1 MNANAT
7 EKVKILAKTTDPRVG
22 EVTLSRHVKDVLKV
36 FEALKET
43 LKIEEDLSEAVRI
56 AIFLHDLGKVL
67 PAFQIKQLRN
77 RDYEPWDVVYEI
89 PHSLF
94 SIFLLNTD
102 ELKKKLEEKFKE
114 RAEDLFNFLI
124 SSIAYHH
131 WREGYEA
138 FLISNKRELVAV
150 CQKLKGE
157 WEEPLLRNLRQEL
170 QDFEDYYLD
179 LVRTN
184 NELVEAI
191 LNGRKLVKL
200 VVPPYKF
207 DYEPLRKQMKKEW
220 ILISGILQRCDHFA
234 SWCEKEGFDELGKIE
249 QKVEVNVRENVEKKI
264 GSNAWQFSKIND
276 LTDKNVVL
284 IAPTGYGKTEFAFL
298 WSNSEKLLYT
308 LPLRVAVN
316 QIHDRAEEI
325 FGKDKVGLLHSDADL
340 FLLEKGDEMVDPMKV
355 YELSRQLS
363 YPVIVSTGDQFFP
376 YALRPPGYEKIFA
389 TLSHS
394 RLVIDEIQAYD
405 PKACAIIVKL
415 IKWVQKMG
423 GNFLLMTATLPEFV
437 EKELK
442 RTPEKQHELTETSPE
457 FVEEEQPKNFE
468 KINIYEEK
476 KQDFEKIIK
485 HKVQIEEIENKDSN
499 FDLREK
505 DIDEILRQARKGKRV
520 LVILNTIKLA
530 KKVFERLKSKL
541 KDQGDDCKIF
551 LLHSEFTFGDR
562 RRKEAEILKHFGN
575 PKPKDEKEAKILVTT
590 QVVEASLDID
600 ADCLFTE
607 ICPLDALIQRM
618 GRVIRRCIYVNG
630 KVLNKSDAK
639 EYQLDQEKIIKLYD
653 GSEPNVFVWVF
664 KEGYQSG
671 GGAVYSKDQIEQT
684 KETIEEE
691 VHVKQ
696 AEAPIEQPK
705 TKETIEEE
713 VRRTAEMSEFRKY
726 EIVSDY
732 YSSLRNSKKYLDE
745 FYKTIEI
752 LNAGFMS
759 ERKSEAFQIFREIYS
774 IPVIPE
780 SSEKHF
786 VREIEKY
793 SQKDSLSYSDFKLK
807 VLSHFV
813 VNVDARKYVT
823 NKAISLR
830 PTKDLVYEANI
841 EAEKRSRIER
851 WLDGIYLCSG
861 EYDLEKGFT
870 PRETREARIID

>member
-102 ELKKKLEEKFKE
+102 ELKKKLEEKFKK

-179 LVRTN
+179 LVGTN

-234 SWCEKEGFDELGKIE
+234 SWCEMEGFDELGKIE

-415 IKWVQKMG
+415 IEWVQKMG

-437 EKELK
+437 EKEL
-442 RTPEKQHELTETSPE
+442 
-457 FVEEEQPKNFE
+457 PKNCE

-639 EYQLDQEKIIKLYD
+639 EYQLDQEIKLYD

-684 KETIEEE
+684 KETIEE
-691 VHVKQ
+691 K
-696 AEAPIEQPK
+696 
-705 TKETIEEE
+705 

-732 YSSLRNSKKYLDE
+732 YRSLRNSKTNSKKYLDE

>member
-7 EKVKILAKTTDPRVG
+7 EKVKILAKTIDPRVG

-102 ELKKKLEEKFKE
+102 KLKKKLEEKFKE

-179 LVRTN
+179 LVGTN

-207 DYEPLRKQMKKEW
+207 DYEPLRNQMKKEW

-234 SWCEKEGFDELGKIE
+234 SWCEMEGFDELGKIE

-298 WSNSEKLLYT
+298 WSDSEKLLYT

-415 IKWVQKMG
+415 IEWVQKMG
-423 GNFLLMTATLPEFV
+423 GNFLLMTATLP
-437 EKELK
+437 K
-442 RTPEKQHELTETSPE
+442 
-457 FVEEEQPKNFE
+457 FVEEELPKNFE

-639 EYQLDQEKIIKLYD
+639 EYQLDQEIKLYD

-684 KETIEEE
+684 KKTIEEE
-691 VHVKQ
+691 VC
-696 AEAPIEQPK
+696 
-705 TKETIEEE
+705 
-713 VRRTAEMSEFRKY
+713 RTAEMSEFCKY
-726 EIVSDY
+726 KIVSDY

>member
-1 MNANAT
+1 MNANTT

-179 LVRTN
+179 LVGTN

-234 SWCEKEGFDELGKIE
+234 SWCEMEGFDELGKIE

-415 IKWVQKMG
+415 IEWVQKMG

-437 EKELK
+437 EEEL
-442 RTPEKQHELTETSPE
+442 
-457 FVEEEQPKNFE
+457 PKNFE

-476 KQDFEKIIK
+476 EQDFEKIIK

-639 EYQLDQEKIIKLYD
+639 EYQLDQEIKLYD

-691 VHVKQ
+691 V
-696 AEAPIEQPK
+696 
-705 TKETIEEE
+705 
-713 VRRTAEMSEFRKY
+713 RRTEEMSEFCKY

-732 YSSLRNSKKYLDE
+732 YRSLRNSKKYLDE

>member
-1 MNANAT
+1 MNANAM

-102 ELKKKLEEKFKE
+102 ELKKKLEEKFKK

-179 LVRTN
+179 LVGTN

-234 SWCEKEGFDELGKIE
+234 SWCEMEGFDELGKIE

-415 IKWVQKMG
+415 IEWVQKMG

-437 EKELK
+437 EKEL
-442 RTPEKQHELTETSPE
+442 
-457 FVEEEQPKNFE
+457 PKNCE

-639 EYQLDQEKIIKLYD
+639 EYQLDQEIKLYD

-684 KETIEEE
+684 KETIEE
-691 VHVKQ
+691 K
-696 AEAPIEQPK
+696 
-705 TKETIEEE
+705 

-732 YSSLRNSKKYLDE
+732 YRSLRNSKTNSKKYLDE

>member
-179 LVRTN
+179 LVGTN

-234 SWCEKEGFDELGKIE
+234 SWCEMEGFDELGKIE

-415 IKWVQKMG
+415 IEWVQKMG

-437 EKELK
+437 EEEL
-442 RTPEKQHELTETSPE
+442 
-457 FVEEEQPKNFE
+457 PKNFE

-476 KQDFEKIIK
+476 EQDFEKIIK

-639 EYQLDQEKIIKLYD
+639 EYQLDQEIKLYD

-691 VHVKQ
+691 V
-696 AEAPIEQPK
+696 
-705 TKETIEEE
+705 
-713 VRRTAEMSEFRKY
+713 RRTEEMSEFCKY

-732 YSSLRNSKKYLDE
+732 YRSLRNSKKYLDE

>member
-102 ELKKKLEEKFKE
+102 GLKKKLEEKFKE
-114 RAEDLFNFLI
+114 RTEDLFNFLI

-179 LVRTN
+179 LVGTN

-234 SWCEKEGFDELGKIE
+234 SWCEMEGFDELGKIE

-415 IKWVQKMG
+415 IEWVQKMG

-437 EKELK
+437 EEEL
-442 RTPEKQHELTETSPE
+442 
-457 FVEEEQPKNFE
+457 PKNFE

-639 EYQLDQEKIIKLYD
+639 EYQLHQEKIKLYD

-691 VHVKQ
+691 V
-696 AEAPIEQPK
+696 
-705 TKETIEEE
+705 
-713 VRRTAEMSEFRKY
+713 RRTAEMSEFRKY
-726 EIVSDY
+726 EIVSYY

>member
-77 RDYEPWDVVYEI
+77 RNYEPWDVVYEI

-102 ELKKKLEEKFKE
+102 GLKKKLEEKFKE

-179 LVRTN
+179 LVGTN

-234 SWCEKEGFDELGKIE
+234 SWCEMEGFDELGKIE

-415 IKWVQKMG
+415 IEWVQKMG

-437 EKELK
+437 EEEL
-442 RTPEKQHELTETSPE
+442 
-457 FVEEEQPKNFE
+457 PKNFE

-639 EYQLDQEKIIKLYD
+639 EYQLHQEIKLYD

-691 VHVKQ
+691 V
-696 AEAPIEQPK
+696 
-705 TKETIEEE
+705 
-713 VRRTAEMSEFRKY
+713 RRTAEMSEFRKY
-726 EIVSDY
+726 EIVSYY

-745 FYKTIEI
+745 FYKTFEI

-870 PRETREARIID
+870 PRETREARIVD

>member
-179 LVRTN
+179 LVGTN

-234 SWCEKEGFDELGKIE
+234 SWCEMEGFDELGKIE

-264 GSNAWQFSKIND
+264 GSNAWQFSKINN

-415 IKWVQKMG
+415 IEWVQKMG

-437 EKELK
+437 EEEL
-442 RTPEKQHELTETSPE
+442 
-457 FVEEEQPKNFE
+457 PKNFE
-468 KINIYEEK
+468 KVNIYEEK
-476 KQDFEKIIK
+476 EQDFEKIIK

-639 EYQLDQEKIIKLYD
+639 EYQLDQEIKLYD

-684 KETIEEE
+684 KETIEKE

-713 VRRTAEMSEFRKY
+713 VRRTEEMSEFCKY

-732 YSSLRNSKKYLDE
+732 YRSLRNSKKYLDE

>member
-7 EKVKILAKTTDPRVG
+7 EKVKILAKTTDPRAG

-36 FEALKET
+36 FEALRET

-77 RDYEPWDVVYEI
+77 RNYEPWDVVYEI

-94 SIFLLNTD
+94 SIFLLNVD
-102 ELKKKLEEKFKE
+102 RLKKKLEEKFKE

-179 LVRTN
+179 LVGTN

-234 SWCEKEGFDELGKIE
+234 SWCEMEGFDELGKIE
-249 QKVEVNVRENVEKKI
+249 QKVEVNVRENIEKKI

-316 QIHDRAEEI
+316 QIHDRAEGI

-415 IKWVQKMG
+415 IQWVQKMG

-437 EKELK
+437 EEELPKE
-442 RTPEKQHELTETSPE
+442 
-457 FVEEEQPKNFE
+457 FE

-485 HKVQIEEIENKDSN
+485 HKVQIEEIENEDSN

-505 DIDEILRQARKGKRV
+505 NIDEILRQARKGKRV

-541 KDQGDDCKIF
+541 RDQGDDCKIF

-562 RRKEAEILKHFGN
+562 RRKEVEILKHFGN
-575 PKPKDEKEAKILVTT
+575 PKPKDEKEAKVLVTT

-618 GRVIRRCIYVNG
+618 GRVIRRYIYANG
-630 KVLNKSDAK
+630 RVLNKSDGK
-639 EYQLDQEKIIKLYD
+639 EYKLHQEIRLYD

-671 GGAVYSKDQIEQT
+671 RGAVYSKDQIEQT
-684 KETIEEE
+684 KEIIKEE
-691 VHVKQ
+691 
-696 AEAPIEQPK
+696 I
-705 TKETIEEE
+705 
-713 VRRTAEMSEFRKY
+713 RRTAEMSEFRKY
-726 EIVSDY
+726 EIVNDY
-732 YSSLRNSKKYLDE
+732 YRSLRNSKKYLDE

-780 SSEKHF
+780 SLEKHF
-786 VREIEKY
+786 VREIKKY

-813 VNVDARKYVT
+813 VNVDARKYIT
-823 NKAISLR
+823 KKAISLR

-841 EAEKRSRIER
+841 EAEKGSRIER

-861 EYDLEKGFT
+861 EYDPEEGFT
-870 PRETREARIID
+870 PRETREAHIVD

>member
-1 MNANAT
+1 MNANAM

-43 LKIEEDLSEAVRI
+43 LKIEDDLSEAVRI

-179 LVRTN
+179 LVGTN

-234 SWCEKEGFDELGKIE
+234 SWCEMEGFDELGKIE

-415 IKWVQKMG
+415 IEWVQKMG

-437 EKELK
+437 EEEL
-442 RTPEKQHELTETSPE
+442 
-457 FVEEEQPKNFE
+457 PKNFE

-639 EYQLDQEKIIKLYD
+639 EYQLDQEIKLYD

-691 VHVKQ
+691 V
-696 AEAPIEQPK
+696 
-705 TKETIEEE
+705 
-713 VRRTAEMSEFRKY
+713 RRTAEMSEFCKY

-732 YSSLRNSKKYLDE
+732 YRSLRNSKKYLDE

>member
-1 MNANAT
+1 MNANAM

-43 LKIEEDLSEAVRI
+43 LKIEDDLSEAVRI

-179 LVRTN
+179 LVGTN

-234 SWCEKEGFDELGKIE
+234 SWCEMEGFDELGKIE

-415 IKWVQKMG
+415 IEWVQKMG

-437 EKELK
+437 EEEL
-442 RTPEKQHELTETSPE
+442 
-457 FVEEEQPKNFE
+457 PKNFE

-639 EYQLDQEKIIKLYD
+639 EYQLHQEKIKLYD

-684 KETIEEE
+684 KKTIEEE
-691 VHVKQ
+691 VC
-696 AEAPIEQPK
+696 
-705 TKETIEEE
+705 
-713 VRRTAEMSEFRKY
+713 RTAEMSEFCKY
-726 EIVSDY
+726 KIVSDY
-732 YSSLRNSKKYLDE
+732 YHSLRNSKKYLDE

>member
-1 MNANAT
+1 MNANAM

-114 RAEDLFNFLI
+114 RTEDLFNFLI

-179 LVRTN
+179 LVGTN

-234 SWCEKEGFDELGKIE
+234 SWCEMEGFDELGKIE

-415 IKWVQKMG
+415 IEWVQKMG

-437 EKELK
+437 EEELK
-442 RTPEKQHELTETSPE
+442 RTLEKQHELTETLPE
-457 FVEEEQPKNFE
+457 FVEEELPKNFE

-639 EYQLDQEKIIKLYD
+639 EYQLHQEKIKLYD

-684 KETIEEE
+684 KKTIEEE
-691 VHVKQ
+691 VC
-696 AEAPIEQPK
+696 
-705 TKETIEEE
+705 
-713 VRRTAEMSEFRKY
+713 RTAEMSEFCKY
-726 EIVSDY
+726 KIVSDY
-732 YSSLRNSKKYLDE
+732 YHSLRNSKKYLDE

>member
-1 MNANAT
+1 
-7 EKVKILAKTTDPRVG
+7 
-22 EVTLSRHVKDVLKV
+22 
-36 FEALKET
+36 
-43 LKIEEDLSEAVRI
+43 
-56 AIFLHDLGKVL
+56 
-67 PAFQIKQLRN
+67 
-77 RDYEPWDVVYEI
+77 
-89 PHSLF
+89 
-94 SIFLLNTD
+94 
-102 ELKKKLEEKFKE
+102 
-114 RAEDLFNFLI
+114 
-124 SSIAYHH
+124 
-131 WREGYEA
+131 
-138 FLISNKRELVAV
+138 ISNKRELVAV

-179 LVRTN
+179 LVGTN

-234 SWCEKEGFDELGKIE
+234 SWCEMEGFDELGKIE
-249 QKVEVNVRENVEKKI
+249 QKVEVNVRENIEKKI

-316 QIHDRAEEI
+316 QIHDRAEGI

-415 IKWVQKMG
+415 IQWVQKMG

-437 EKELK
+437 EEELPKE
-442 RTPEKQHELTETSPE
+442 
-457 FVEEEQPKNFE
+457 FE

-485 HKVQIEEIENKDSN
+485 HKVQIEEIENEDSN

-505 DIDEILRQARKGKRV
+505 NIDEILRQARKGKRV

-541 KDQGDDCKIF
+541 RDQGDDCKIF

-562 RRKEAEILKHFGN
+562 RRKEVEILKHFGN
-575 PKPKDEKEAKILVTT
+575 PKPKDEKEAKVLVTT

-618 GRVIRRCIYVNG
+618 GRVIRRYIYANG
-630 KVLNKSDAK
+630 RVLNKSDGK
-639 EYQLDQEKIIKLYD
+639 EYKLH
-653 GSEPNVFVWVF
+653 
-664 KEGYQSG
+664 Q
-671 GGAVYSKDQIEQT
+671 
-684 KETIEEE
+684 
-691 VHVKQ
+691 
-696 AEAPIEQPK
+696 
-705 TKETIEEE
+705 
-713 VRRTAEMSEFRKY
+713 
-726 EIVSDY
+726 
-732 YSSLRNSKKYLDE
+732 
-745 FYKTIEI
+745 
-752 LNAGFMS
+752 
-759 ERKSEAFQIFREIYS
+759 
-774 IPVIPE
+774 
-780 SSEKHF
+780 
-786 VREIEKY
+786 
-793 SQKDSLSYSDFKLK
+793 
-807 VLSHFV
+807 
-813 VNVDARKYVT
+813 
-823 NKAISLR
+823 
-830 PTKDLVYEANI
+830 
-841 EAEKRSRIER
+841 
-851 WLDGIYLCSG
+851 
-861 EYDLEKGFT
+861 
-870 PRETREARIID
+870 